1 MKKELI
7 TKLHKSFEDCA
18 HQKDGVEYWLA
29 RELQALLGYKEWRNF
44 SQVIDKA
51 KVACQNAGQPVAD
64 HFVDVNK
71 MIELGKTAERE
82 VEDIALTRYACYLI
96 AQNGDPRKD
105 AIAFAMTYFAVQTR
119 KQELIE
125 TRIAE
130 WERLQARE
138 KLTLSQKEL
147 SGVLY
152 ERGIDSQGFGR
163 ILSKGDAALF
173 GGLSTQN
180 MKGRLA
186 VPEGRPLADFLP
198 TITIKAKDFANEI
211 TNTQVKQ
218 RDLRGETSITH
229 EHVKNNREAC
239 AKYKRALDKLLPPEW
254 TVPVY
259 TDNAADIVDRPLVA
273 QLQISPE
280 REEDVRLLFKKP
292 DREPKILI
300 VTDKLLTGYDAPPL
314 YCLYLDKPMRD
325 HVLLQSIA
333 RVNRPYVDAQG
344 VSKKVGLVVDFV
356 GVLRELRK
364 ALKFDS
370 ADVSGVIEDLDVLLA
385 DFQQKIVQ
393 VKADYLGD
401 VGAGRADEQLE
412 RVVYGRFL
420 DAAVRKTFFER
431 YKEVEALWEILSPSP
446 ELRDHIAI
454 YKQLS
459 VLYAAVRN
467 AYAEKVGFIADLAY
481 KTRRLIEENA
491 TQQGLGRLTK
501 SITFDTKT
509 LQSLRDDPGTDEGKV
524 FNLVRGLQ
532 KEIDEDANAAPVL
545 QPLKDRAERILKD
558 MEQRRTTGLA
568 AIDQLAALA
577 AEKEEAM
584 KAAAASGLSS
594 RAFGV
599 YWTLRDDPDLKAA
612 HIDPMALAR
621 EVEVQWD
628 KFPNAAVNSDERR
641 RLRGALYQPLLKLT
655 TAAMTRV
662 VDTVVATLLKD
673 SER

>member
-229 EHVKNNREAC
+229 EHVKNNR
-239 AKYKRALDKLLPPEW
+239 
-254 TVPVY
+254 
-259 TDNAADIVDRPLVA
+259 
-273 QLQISPE
+273 
-280 REEDVRLLFKKP
+280 DVR
-292 DREPKILI
+292 
-300 VTDKLLTGYDAPPL
+300 KLLTD
-314 YCLYLDKPMRD
+314 RD
-325 HVLLQSIA
+325 IVPEELPA
-333 RVNRPYVDAQG
+333 AEDV
-344 VSKKVGLVVDFV
+344 KK
-356 GVLRELRK
+356 
-364 ALKFDS
+364 
-370 ADVSGVIEDLDVLLA
+370 
-385 DFQQKIVQ
+385 
-393 VKADYLGD
+393 
-401 VGAGRADEQLE
+401 LE
-412 RVVYGRFL
+412 RRL
-420 DAAVRKTFFER
+420 KS
-431 YKEVEALWEILSPSP
+431 EAKKLPKQASRLAGP
-446 ELRDHIAI
+446 E
-454 YKQLS
+454 K
-459 VLYAAVRN
+459 
-467 AYAEKVGFIADLAY
+467 
-481 KTRRLIEENA
+481 
-491 TQQGLGRLTK
+491 
-501 SITFDTKT
+501 
-509 LQSLRDDPGTDEGKV
+509 
-524 FNLVRGLQ
+524 
-532 KEIDEDANAAPVL
+532 
-545 QPLKDRAERILKD
+545 
-558 MEQRRTTGLA
+558 
-568 AIDQLAALA
+568 
-577 AEKEEAM
+577 
-584 KAAAASGLSS
+584 
-594 RAFGV
+594 
-599 YWTLRDDPDLKAA
+599 
-612 HIDPMALAR
+612 
-621 EVEVQWD
+621 
-628 KFPNAAVNSDERR
+628 
-641 RLRGALYQPLLKLT
+641 
-655 TAAMTRV
+655 
-662 VDTVVATLLKD
+662 
-673 SER
+673 

>member
-44 SQVIDKA
+44 GQVIDKA
-51 KVACQNAGQPVAD
+51 RIACQNAGQSAAD

-71 MIELGKTAERE
+71 MVEIGSQAERP

-229 EHVKNNREAC
+229 EHVKNNR
-239 AKYKRALDKLLPPEW
+239 
-254 TVPVY
+254 
-259 TDNAADIVDRPLVA
+259 
-273 QLQISPE
+273 
-280 REEDVRLLFKKP
+280 DVR
-292 DREPKILI
+292 
-300 VTDKLLTGYDAPPL
+300 KLLTD
-314 YCLYLDKPMRD
+314 RD
-325 HVLLQSIA
+325 IVPEELPA
-333 RVNRPYVDAQG
+333 AEDV
-344 VSKKVGLVVDFV
+344 KK
-356 GVLRELRK
+356 
-364 ALKFDS
+364 
-370 ADVSGVIEDLDVLLA
+370 
-385 DFQQKIVQ
+385 
-393 VKADYLGD
+393 
-401 VGAGRADEQLE
+401 LE
-412 RVVYGRFL
+412 RRL
-420 DAAVRKTFFER
+420 KS
-431 YKEVEALWEILSPSP
+431 EAKKLPKQASRLAGP
-446 ELRDHIAI
+446 E
-454 YKQLS
+454 K
-459 VLYAAVRN
+459 
-467 AYAEKVGFIADLAY
+467 
-481 KTRRLIEENA
+481 
-491 TQQGLGRLTK
+491 
-501 SITFDTKT
+501 
-509 LQSLRDDPGTDEGKV
+509 
-524 FNLVRGLQ
+524 
-532 KEIDEDANAAPVL
+532 
-545 QPLKDRAERILKD
+545 
-558 MEQRRTTGLA
+558 
-568 AIDQLAALA
+568 
-577 AEKEEAM
+577 
-584 KAAAASGLSS
+584 
-594 RAFGV
+594 
-599 YWTLRDDPDLKAA
+599 
-612 HIDPMALAR
+612 
-621 EVEVQWD
+621 
-628 KFPNAAVNSDERR
+628 
-641 RLRGALYQPLLKLT
+641 
-655 TAAMTRV
+655 
-662 VDTVVATLLKD
+662 
-673 SER
+673 